1 MKSFRLGVLILLI
14 LAISTSFGCAKKKF
28 TVGSGEGTPSGESSL
43 VGPKEEAGDMR
54 GRDVRF
60 RDLEP
65 GRAGKG
71 GADLPFEAKAFEEE
85 MIFFEFDR
93 YDLSPQAR
101 AILEKKAIWLKNNPK
116 YRLRI
121 EGHCDERGTNEYNL
135 ALGDRRANAAKNY
148 LVSLGVEPERISTI
162 SYGEERPLDPRNT
175 EDAYSKNRRAE
186 FKLIK

>member
-1 MKSFRLGVLILLI
+1 MKKVPLGAVILLI
-14 LAISTSFGCAKKKF
+14 FVISFSVGCAKKKF
-28 TVGSGEGTPSGESSL
+28 TVGSGEGAPGGEGSAISS
-43 VGPKEEAGDMR
+43 KEEGVDAR
-54 GRDVRF
+54 GKDVRL
-60 RDLEP
+60 RDLES
-65 GRAGKG
+65 GRAGRG
-71 GADLPFEAKAFEEE
+71 GAELPFEAKAFEEE

-101 AILEKKAIWLKNNPK
+101 AILEKKAAWLRSHPE

-162 SYGEERPLDPRNT
+162 SYGEERPLDPRHT

-186 FKLIK
+186 FKLIR